1 MLTLLRIGWMNL
13 KRDRV
18 AQALTFLLPILFFS
32 IFASVFGGRGG
43 DSTPRVSVAVADEDR
58 SEFSGRV
65 IAALQKEKALRLR
78 VDGDNG
84 SVLDRAAAEGLV
96 RNGDVPVAIVI
107 PKGIGESFGQLGFS
121 SSGPAI
127 QMLADPSDPIAPQMV
142 QGLLQKVAM
151 TAAPDLVMQGGMK
164 QFEKHAGAL
173 TPEQRKAVDEWIPTL
188 KADAGGTTGGGG
200 TGGSGGMGIAVTV
213 VDVMRNDDR
222 KGSLISFYAAGIGV
236 MFLLFSSV
244 GGAGGALLEEAES
257 GTLERLLSTN
267 IGMTGVL
274 IGKWLFLSLIG
285 FAQLTVMFLWGRV
298 AFGLP
303 LFSHIPGFVVM
314 TVVTAAAAAAL
325 GLVLASLA
333 RTRAQLSGFS
343 TILILTMSALGGS
356 MFPRFL
362 MSETMQKMGL
372 LTFNG
377 WALDGYLKVFWRNAA
392 VWELWPQVLVLVRAR
407 RHVPRN
413 RAAARPSLG
422 ARVIGWR
429 GALAV
434 ALAASAMA
442 LSAGGCKNIDVRTEA
457 YATLAEAQA
466 AGAVDR
472 GWLPRGLPPGTRELR
487 VAHDADSNRRWGLFD
502 FPPEQGDAL
511 RTLVG
516 PEISF
521 DGLECNPPG
530 RIEWWPILLRQR
542 LDGER
547 IKATSLQGYTARE
560 GDLILAVNWAQG
572 RAYYWSRE

>member
-1 MLTLLRIGWMNL
+1 MLTLLRIGWKNR

-18 AQALTFLLPILFFS
+18 AQALTFLLPILFVS
-32 IFASVFGGRGG
+32 IFASVFGSRGG

-58 SEFSGRV
+58 SEFTARV
-65 IAALQKEKALRLR
+65 IAALQKEKALRVR

-84 SVLDRAAAEGLV
+84 SALDRAAAEVMV
-96 RNGDVPVAIVI
+96 RNGDVPVAIVL

-173 TPEQRKAVDEWIPTL
+173 TPEQRKAVDEWLPLL
-188 KADAGGTTGGGG
+188 KADAGGTGGG
-200 TGGSGGMGIAVTV
+200 TGGSGGMAIAVTV
-213 VDVMRNDDR
+213 VDIMRTDDR
-222 KGSLISFYAAGIGV
+222 RGSLISFYAAGIGV

-392 VWELWPQVLVLVRAR
+392 VWELWPQVLVLSV
-407 RHVPRN
+407 
-413 RAAARPSLG
+413 LG
-422 ARVIGWR
+422 ATFLGIAR
-429 GALAV
+429 L
-434 ALAASAMA
+434 
-442 LSAGGCKNIDVRTEA
+442 LS
-457 YATLAEAQA
+457 
-466 AGAVDR
+466 
-472 GWLPRGLPPGTRELR
+472 
-487 VAHDADSNRRWGLFD
+487 RRW
-502 FPPEQGDAL
+502 E
-511 RTLVG
+511 
-516 PEISF
+516 
-521 DGLECNPPG
+521 
-530 RIEWWPILLRQR
+530 
-542 LDGER
+542 
-547 IKATSLQGYTARE
+547 
-560 GDLILAVNWAQG
+560 LA
-572 RAYYWSRE
+572 